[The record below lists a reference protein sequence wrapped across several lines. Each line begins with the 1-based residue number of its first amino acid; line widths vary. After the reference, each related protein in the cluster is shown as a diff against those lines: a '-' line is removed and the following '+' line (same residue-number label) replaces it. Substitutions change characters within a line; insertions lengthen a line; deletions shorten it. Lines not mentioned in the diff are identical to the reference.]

1 MNIYIDYKLKN
12 GFHLHSGAG
21 TRSVDG
27 IVTTINSTATQG
39 IFRTC
44 RYFNVNPGDIIK
56 FSCLMAVSDKDK
68 AYITLYKSDGVTE
81 AKLLNLKSD
90 EFALKHCSFTYT
102 VPFDE
107 TKTLYGISF
116 YTNNGILKIAK
127 PQLEVI
133 ADKQP
138 PTVRACAL
146 INLNAKVT
154 NTNFPE
160 FGIEKVE
167 PLSTN
172 TKVTKVT
179 LSDYFYSSTTRPL
192 VIATDATPTAVVN
205 KNTLRA
211 SDISFADGKV
221 TFYLYLIDSA
231 GALVT
236 PPENSSASVMVLY

>member
-1 MNIYIDYKLKN
+1 MDIYIDYKLKN
-12 GFHLHSGAG
+12 GFYLHSGAG
-21 TRSVDG
+21 TRTVNG
-27 IVTTINSTATQG
+27 IVTTINSASTQG

-68 AYITLYKSDGVTE
+68 AYITLYKSNGVTE
-81 AKLLNLKSD
+81 EKILNLKSD
-90 EFALKHCSFTYT
+90 EFALKHCSFSYT

-107 TKTLYGISF
+107 TKTLYGVSF
-116 YTNNGILKIAK
+116 YTNSSILKIAK

-133 ADKQP
+133 TDKQP

-172 TKVTKVT
+172 TKVIKVT
-179 LSDYFYSSTTRPL
+179 LSDYFYGTATRPL
-192 VIATDATPTAVVN
+192 VIATDATPTATVN

-231 GALVT
+231 GNLVA